1 MFGRRRHGEKASNGK
16 PVKKLIKTANE
27 EIAVLGRGHTTVKSI
42 SDEVLFLCRFPHSGN
57 PRAANPEFPFLG
69 F

>member
-1 MFGRRRHGEKASNGK
+1 MLGRRSHGEKTSNGK

-27 EIAVLGRGHTTVKSI
+27 KVVLGAGHTTVKSI
-42 SDEVLFLCRFPHSGN
+42 SDEVLVLCRFPDSGN
-57 PRAANPEFPFLG
+57 LRAANPEFPFHV

>member
-27 EIAVLGRGHTTVKSI
+27 KVVLGAGHTTVKSI

-57 PRAANPEFPFLG
+57 PRAANPEFPFHG